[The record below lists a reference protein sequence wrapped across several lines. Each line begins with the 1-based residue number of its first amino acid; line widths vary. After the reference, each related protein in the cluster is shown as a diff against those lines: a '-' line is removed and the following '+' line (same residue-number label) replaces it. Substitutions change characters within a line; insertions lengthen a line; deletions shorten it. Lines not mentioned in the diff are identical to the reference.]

1 MKKEIKLTE
10 RQRKFKAKMDEYF
23 EYMNEPKKP
32 FDEIKDQDVAGFTM
46 YKEHL
51 EKAKAM
57 TSNPKW
63 RESLER
69 FDAIIWLGS
78 DCYSSISRILQ
89 LTKKHG

>member
-57 TSNPKW
+57 T
-63 RESLER
+63 E
-69 FDAIIWLGS
+69 
-78 DCYSSISRILQ
+78 
-89 LTKKHG
+89 LTGKEYYVGKKGTMFNVLLKEDQ